1 VRGKFTALPL
11 DGCDGPTATR
21 RFHQIVPSFHLPQH
35 TLHISVMH
43 NPLHELSLPERMR
56 NLELMSAPDV
66 APEHEQTQPLTQDD
80 GAPPLCIPDLEP
92 KITMAQTVDDLNH
105 PSDAIEGQRSPSS
118 PGSMTLEG
126 LPAELRLQILM
137 DLSDVADLQAVVLAS
152 PVFHR
157 QYLLDRQ
164 KVLGQVLETTMAG
177 AFVEAYAVH
186 ISTRLPEPG
195 YFEQKEAVI
204 ERFLEEYRVLR
215 SDPGAVTRQCALED
229 LLGMATYYREVI
241 QPLVE
246 YYSALFLSR
255 LGTTGSPSQES
266 NLSGTERVR
275 FLRSFY
281 RFQLYTT
288 LFCSTTTL
296 YSLTQHFSD
305 MYILTTFFDMYKPW
319 EAEEI
324 ACVSLWV
331 MARYRQAFEAVRWHV
346 YREHPGHG
354 QWESCYAPPGV
365 YPNGVVVGVSSLST
379 AVRFEHSDR

>member
-1 VRGKFTALPL
+1 
-11 DGCDGPTATR
+11 
-21 RFHQIVPSFHLPQH
+21 
-35 TLHISVMH
+35 M
-43 NPLHELSLPERMR
+43 
-56 NLELMSAPDV
+56 
-66 APEHEQTQPLTQDD
+66 
-80 GAPPLCIPDLEP
+80 EP
-92 KITMAQTVDDLNH
+92 KITTTRTVVDSNH

-118 PGSMTLEG
+118 PGSITLED
-126 LPAELRLQILM
+126 LPAELRLQILL

-186 ISTRLPEPG
+186 ISARLPKPG

-204 ERFLEEYRVLR
+204 ERFLDEYRVLR
-215 SDPGAVTRQCALED
+215 SDPGAVIRQCALED
-229 LLGMATYYREVI
+229 LLGMATYYWKVI

-246 YYSALFLSR
+246 YYYTLFLSR
-255 LGTTGSPSQES
+255 LDTTGSASQER
-266 NLSGTERVR
+266 NLSRTERVR
-275 FLRSFY
+275 FLRAFY

-296 YSLTQHFSD
+296 YSLTQQFSD

-319 EAEEI
+319 ETEEI

-331 MARYRQAFEAVRWHV
+331 KARYRQAFEALRWHV

-354 QWESCYAPPGV
+354 HWESPYPPPGV
-365 YPNGVVVGVSSLST
+365 YPNGVVAGVSSLST
-379 AVRFEHSDR
+379 AVRFEHSDH